1 MKFKMKPS
9 FWITHL
15 HMLALCANHDEE
27 ECVPT
32 SQLGLVNQSA
42 TWTSNLWTLK
52 RSA

>member
-1 MKFKMKPS
+1 MKFQMKPR

-15 HMLALCANHDEE
+15 LALCANHDEE

-42 TWTSNLWTLK
+42 IWTSNLWTLK